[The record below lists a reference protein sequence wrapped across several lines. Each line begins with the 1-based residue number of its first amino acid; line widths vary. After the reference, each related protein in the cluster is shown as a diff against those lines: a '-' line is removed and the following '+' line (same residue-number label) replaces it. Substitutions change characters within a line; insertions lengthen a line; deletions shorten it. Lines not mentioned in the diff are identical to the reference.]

1 MKKMY
6 NREVTKREP
15 VNKFGRLG
23 YVLYSE
29 TVVTDDIDKFNARKK
44 IRYHEVTAEE
54 DVINAYIPDQIYSR
68 KIKTLSKTW

>member
-1 MKKMY
+1 MKRMY
-6 NREVTKREP
+6 NREVTKREA

-29 TVVTDDIDKFNARKK
+29 TVVTDDIDKYNARKK
-44 IRYHEVTAEE
+44 IKYREVTAED
-54 DVINAYIPDQIYSR
+54 DVIAAYIPDQIYTR